1 MRRAGAFSVALL
13 LASCAPAVVAPTA
26 PPDAGRRLAA
36 RHGVVSS
43 ANPLASEAGLAM
55 LEAGGNAV
63 DAAVATAFAIGVVE
77 PQMSGLG
84 GSGAALVWMQANGHA
99 DYLDFYAAQN
109 IEAFRAKPEA
119 AVSGRPRPGDL
130 RIVGV
135 PGNVAGLLALH
146 EKYGRLTRAQVMA
159 PAIRL
164 AADGFPINQVLAQ
177 FIEEDSVKLHRFDA
191 SWRLMWPDGHAL
203 EPGDRFRNPELAA
216 ALRTVAEQG
225 RAGFYEGA
233 LARKVIDAMNAGGHP
248 VRASDFASYRVRWMR
263 PLCADYRGR
272 SVLSAPPPQ
281 TGSQVLHTLELLAPH
296 DPKALGLPT
305 RSASAFDLLASSLRV
320 GMADN
325 RGNDD
330 PEWRAVPAAGRVSA
344 AFAASRSSLVGAGRA
359 PRAIEAVD
367 ATPFDDAP
375 PSATCAAYG
384 PYGPATAPATGG
396 PDDILNDG
404 TQAETTHM
412 SVVDADGNAVAL
424 TQTNSSTF
432 GSGANVSGFF
442 LNDSGYLFTP
452 ESLEATSPVPWRT
465 RTSTISPTIVLE
477 DGRVRMVV
485 GAPGSGRIPTA
496 IAQTMV
502 YVLDYGMDPLEA
514 VRMPRMFPS
523 AANPSVQLEIGYDA
537 AVLEQVRAMG
547 YEPVALSSGYARIY
561 MVVRVNGEWVG
572 VADPRH
578 NGEVRGY

>member
-1 MRRAGAFSVALL
+1 MRSASAFAVAWLAG
-13 LASCAPAVVAPTA
+13 CAPAMVATTA

-36 RHGVVSS
+36 EHAMVSS

-84 GSGAALVWMQANGHA
+84 GGGSALVWMQETGRAE
-99 DYLDFYAAQN
+99 YLDFYAAQN
-109 IEAFRAKPEA
+109 IEAFRAKPDA
-119 AVSGRPRPGDL
+119 AVTGRPRPGDL
-130 RIVGV
+130 RIVAV

-146 EKYGRLTRAQVMA
+146 EKHGRLTRAQVVA

-164 AADGFPINQVLAQ
+164 ADGGFPVNQVLAQ
-177 FIEEDSVKLHRFDA
+177 FIEQDSAKLHRFDA
-191 SWRLMWPDGHAL
+191 SSRLMWPDGNAL
-203 EPGDRFRNPELAA
+203 APGARFRNPELAA
-216 ALRTVAEQG
+216 SLRTVADRG
-225 RAGFYEGA
+225 RPGFYEGE
-233 LARKVIDAMNAGGHP
+233 LARKVVGAMNAGGHP
-248 VRASDFASYRVRWMR
+248 VRVSDFAGYRVRWMR

-272 SVLSAPPPQ
+272 AVLSAPPPQ
-281 TGSQVLHTLELLAPH
+281 TGSQVLHTLELIEPH
-296 DPKALGLPT
+296 DPVSLGLPT
-305 RSASAFDLLASSLRV
+305 RSASAFDLLASVLRV

-330 PEWRAVPAAGRVSA
+330 PAWTPVPAAGRVSA
-344 AFAASRSSLVGAGRA
+344 GFAASRSALVGAGRV
-359 PRAIEAVD
+359 PHAIEAAD
-367 ATPFDDAP
+367 AARFDDAP
-375 PSATCAAYG
+375 PAAACAAYE
-384 PYGPATAPATGG
+384 PYGPAPAVAAGAPSD
-396 PDDILNDG
+396 PLNDDAG
-404 TQAETTHM
+404 AETTHI

-442 LNDSGYLFTP
+442 LNDSGYLFSP
-452 ESLEATSPVPWRT
+452 QSLQATAPVPWRT

-502 YVLDYGMDPLEA
+502 YVLDYGMDPMAA

-523 AANPSVQLEIGYDA
+523 ATNPSVQLEIGYDA
-537 AVLEQVRAMG
+537 EVLEQVRSMG
-547 YEPVALSSGYARIY
+547 YEPAALSSGYARIY
-561 MVVRVNGEWVG
+561 MVVRVGDEWVG

-578 NGEVRGY
+578 NGEVRGR